1 MGAMRGGA
9 RPAGNVA
16 AAAAAPAP
24 RGPRGRRLQ
33 GGPALLLLLLP
44 LGGAGA
50 ALRGPDSRPCEVVNR
65 TSEIVANETLQCQCP
80 PGEFWHWR
88 IKSCTPRGGSGYE
101 CGFFPA
107 AQQKLVCQDG
117 LRCVRLAGG
126 TRWSRLG
133 TGPATCTACAAG
145 DDCPVGP
152 QRLSAEC
159 EKAFLVS
166 GEACVAV
173 RLEAQRTGEPRSAC
187 VSLEEVKTFLGLP
200 HGGDAM
206 PRIGPKLAAKL
217 VNVGNNRRGR
227 EQPAHCKWFLSPS
240 PPEGVESQTEQDE
253 EKANEDGRSTGCAS
267 QSGQGLHAC
276 VPARPRE
283 LASRGR
289 RGEVSSPARGP
300 RGSGL
305 QWRS

>member
-1 MGAMRGGA
+1 MPAHGRQARRPSPDSGSSHPPPPPRRGCVAQA
-9 RPAGNVA
+9 RG
-16 AAAAAPAP
+16 AP
-24 RGPRGRRLQ
+24 RCMARRALAVPSAGLWT

-217 VNVGNNRRGR
+217 VNVGNNRAFTRACQLVR
-227 EQPAHCKWFLSPS
+227 ESS
-240 PPEGVESQTEQDE
+240 PPGGAAA
-253 EKANEDGRSTGCAS
+253 K
-267 QSGQGLHAC
+267 
-276 VPARPRE
+276 
-283 LASRGR
+283 
-289 RGEVSSPARGP
+289 
-300 RGSGL
+300 
-305 QWRS
+305 